1 MPCRALVRASY
12 PRRGI
17 RHTTVNRTPDVTT
30 DRHAS
35 VTVDAAA
42 ELVNVDSA
50 TIRRWS
56 ASGTV
61 EIEWRGDME
70 VVRLDQVEAANA
82 MSRRERSSSQRG
94 ELRSRLEGATIDELS
109 VAGLQQLARDREGRP
124 NR

>member
-1 MPCRALVRASY
+1 MSFRPGDRAVK
-12 PRRGI
+12 
-17 RHTTVNRTPDVTT
+17 
-30 DRHAS
+30 RHAS